1 MLTRTSKTL
10 RTLALTMLLTA
21 LLSGVSPA
29 LLAQPRPAPTQAPAP
44 QAPTP
49 TPPPDDGRDARETR
63 ERLREVLN
71 QYPPSVAQVLRLDP
85 SLLSKPDY
93 MANYPSL
100 AAFVAQ
106 HPQVVHNP
114 AFFIGDPRF
123 EAQETGRGAALR
135 VVENVFEGAMFLLG
149 VVSFFTLV
157 GWLGRALIDY
167 RTWQRASKIQADA
180 HAKLV
185 DRLTSNEDLLAYLQ
199 SPAGQRATMPATR
212 PGLDIAMRAVGAPV
226 NRILWSVQAGVV
238 LAAGGLG
245 LWFAKASVIEEAAQ
259 ALNVVAVLAVALGV
273 GFVASALVAYG
284 LSRQLGLLESE
295 PRSTHA

>member
-1 MLTRTSKTL
+1 MLTRTSTTL
-10 RTLALTMLLTA
+10 RTLTLTMWLTA

-29 LLAQPRPAPTQAPAP
+29 LLAQPKQAPA
-44 QAPTP
+44 QAPA
-49 TPPPDDGRDARETR
+49 TPPTVQAPVDERDARETR
-63 ERLREVLN
+63 ERIREILN
-71 QYPPSVAQVLRLDP
+71 QYPPSVGQVLRLDP
-85 SLLSKPDY
+85 SLMSKPDY
-93 MANYPSL
+93 MASYPTL
-100 AAFVAQ
+100 ATFVAQ

-123 EAQETGRGAALR
+123 EFQETGRGAALR
-135 VVENVFEGAMFLLG
+135 VVESVFDGAMFLIG

-199 SPAGQRATMPATR
+199 SPAGQRATMSATR

-284 LSRQLGLLESE
+284 LSRQLGLLDSE

>member
-1 MLTRTSKTL
+1 MLTPTSNTL
-10 RTLALTMLLTA
+10 RTLSLTMWLTA

-44 QAPTP
+44 APAP
-49 TPPPDDGRDARETR
+49 VDERDARETR

-71 QYPPSVAQVLRLDP
+71 QYPPSVGQVLRLDP

-93 MANYPSL
+93 MAPYPTL

-123 EAQETGRGAALR
+123 EVQETGRGAALR
-135 VVENVFEGAMFLLG
+135 VVENVFDGAMFLIG

-199 SPAGQRATMPATR
+199 SPAGQRATMSATR
-212 PGLDIAMRAVGAPV
+212 PGLDIAVRAVGAPV

>member
-1 MLTRTSKTL
+1 MLTLTSKTL
-10 RTLALTMLLTA
+10 RTLTLTMWLTA

-44 QAPTP
+44 VQAPV
-49 TPPPDDGRDARETR
+49 DERDARETR

-93 MANYPSL
+93 MASYPTL
-100 AAFVAQ
+100 GTFVAQ

-123 EAQETGRGAALR
+123 EVQETGRGAALR
-135 VVENVFEGAMFLLG
+135 VVENVFSGAMFLIG

-199 SPAGQRATMPATR
+199 SPAGQRATMSATR

>member
-1 MLTRTSKTL
+1 MW
-10 RTLALTMLLTA
+10 LTA

-29 LLAQPRPAPTQAPAP
+29 LLAQPRPAPAQAPATP
-44 QAPTP
+44 PTVQAPV
-49 TPPPDDGRDARETR
+49 DERDARETR
-63 ERLREVLN
+63 ERVREILN
-71 QYPPSVAQVLRLDP
+71 QYPPSVGQVLRLDP
-85 SLLSKPDY
+85 SLMSKPDY
-93 MANYPSL
+93 MASYPTL

-123 EAQETGRGAALR
+123 EFQETGRGAALR
-135 VVENVFEGAMFLLG
+135 VVENVFDGAMFLIG

-199 SPAGQRATMPATR
+199 SPAGQRATMPSTR

>member
-1 MLTRTSKTL
+1 MLTPTSKTL
-10 RTLALTMLLTA
+10 RTLTLTMWLTA

-44 QAPTP
+44 VQAPV
-49 TPPPDDGRDARETR
+49 DERDARETR

-71 QYPPSVAQVLRLDP
+71 QYPPSVGQVLRLDP

-93 MANYPSL
+93 MASYPTL

-135 VVENVFEGAMFLLG
+135 VVQSMFEGAMFLIG

-199 SPAGQRATMPATR
+199 SPAGQRATMSATR

-284 LSRQLGLLESE
+284 LSRQLGLLEGE

>member
-1 MLTRTSKTL
+1 MLTRTSNTL
-10 RTLALTMLLTA
+10 RTLTLTMWLTA

-29 LLAQPRPAPTQAPAP
+29 LLAQPKPAPPQAPAP
-44 QAPTP
+44 VQAPV
-49 TPPPDDGRDARETR
+49 DERDARETR

-93 MANYPSL
+93 MASYPTL

-106 HPQVVHNP
+106 HPQIVHNP

-123 EAQETGRGAALR
+123 EMQETGRGAALR
-135 VVENVFEGAMFLLG
+135 VVENVFSGAMFLIG

-199 SPAGQRATMPATR
+199 SPAGQRATMSATR

-273 GFVASALVAYG
+273 GFVASALVAYA

>member
-1 MLTRTSKTL
+1 
-10 RTLALTMLLTA
+10 
-21 LLSGVSPA
+21 V
-29 LLAQPRPAPTQAPAP
+29 
-44 QAPTP
+44 
-49 TPPPDDGRDARETR
+49 DERDARETR

-93 MANYPSL
+93 MASYPTL
-100 AAFVAQ
+100 ATFVAQ

-123 EAQETGRGAALR
+123 EVQETGRGAALR
-135 VVENVFEGAMFLLG
+135 VVESVFEGAMFLIG

-199 SPAGQRATMPATR
+199 SPAGQRATMSATR

>member
-1 MLTRTSKTL
+1 MLTPTSNAL
-10 RTLALTMLLTA
+10 RTLSLTIWLTA
-21 LLSGVSPA
+21 LLSGVSPT
-29 LLAQPRPAPTQAPAP
+29 LLAQPRPAPAQAPAP
-44 QAPTP
+44 VQAQAPV
-49 TPPPDDGRDARETR
+49 DERDARETR
-63 ERLREVLN
+63 ERIREVLN
-71 QYPPSVAQVLRLDP
+71 QYPPSVGQVLRLDP

-93 MANYPSL
+93 MASYPTL
-100 AAFVAQ
+100 ATFVAQ

-135 VVENVFEGAMFLLG
+135 VVENVFDGAMFLIG

-199 SPAGQRATMPATR
+199 SPAGQRATMSATR

>member
-1 MLTRTSKTL
+1 MLTRTSTTL
-10 RTLALTMLLTA
+10 RTLTLTMWLTA

-44 QAPTP
+44 VQAPV
-49 TPPPDDGRDARETR
+49 DERDARETR

-93 MANYPSL
+93 MASYPTL
-100 AAFVAQ
+100 GTFVAQ

-123 EAQETGRGAALR
+123 EVQETGRGAALR
-135 VVENVFEGAMFLLG
+135 VVENVFDGAMFLIG

-199 SPAGQRATMPATR
+199 SPAGQRASMSATR

>member
-1 MLTRTSKTL
+1 MLTRTSTTL
-10 RTLALTMLLTA
+10 RTLTLTMWLTA

-29 LLAQPRPAPTQAPAP
+29 LLAQPKQAPA
-44 QAPTP
+44 QAPAAPP
-49 TPPPDDGRDARETR
+49 TVQAPVDERDARETR
-63 ERLREVLN
+63 ERIREILN
-71 QYPPSVAQVLRLDP
+71 QYPPSVGQVLRLDP
-85 SLLSKPDY
+85 SLMSKPDY
-93 MANYPSL
+93 MASYPTL
-100 AAFVAQ
+100 ATFVAQ

-123 EAQETGRGAALR
+123 EFQETGRGAALR
-135 VVENVFEGAMFLLG
+135 VVESVFDGAMFLIG

-199 SPAGQRATMPATR
+199 SPAGQRATMPSTR

-284 LSRQLGLLESE
+284 LSRQLGLLDSE

>member
-1 MLTRTSKTL
+1 MLTLTSKTL
-10 RTLALTMLLTA
+10 RTLTLTMWLTA
-21 LLSGVSPA
+21 LMSGVSPA
-29 LLAQPRPAPTQAPAP
+29 LLAQPRPAQA
-44 QAPTP
+44 QAAV
-49 TPPPDDGRDARETR
+49 DERDARETR

-71 QYPPSVAQVLRLDP
+71 QYPPSVGQVLRLDP

-93 MANYPSL
+93 MASYPTL
-100 AAFVAQ
+100 ATFVAQ

-114 AFFIGDPRF
+114 AFFIGDLRF
-123 EAQETGRGAALR
+123 ESQETGRGAALR
-135 VVENVFEGAMFLLG
+135 VVENVFDGAMFLIG

-167 RTWQRASKIQADA
+167 RTWQRASKLQADA

-185 DRLTSNEDLLAYLQ
+185 DRLTANEDLLAYLQ
-199 SPAGQRATMPATR
+199 SPAGQRATMSATR

-284 LSRQLGLLESE
+284 LSRQLGLLEAE

>member
-1 MLTRTSKTL
+1 MLTLTSKTL
-10 RTLALTMLLTA
+10 RTLTLTMWLTA

-44 QAPTP
+44 VQ
-49 TPPPDDGRDARETR
+49 PPVDERDARETR

-93 MANYPSL
+93 MASYPTL
-100 AAFVAQ
+100 GTFVAQ

-123 EAQETGRGAALR
+123 EVQETGRGAALR
-135 VVENVFEGAMFLLG
+135 VVENVFSGAMFLIG

-167 RTWQRASKIQADA
+167 RTWQRASKIQSDA

-199 SPAGQRATMPATR
+199 SPAGQRATMSATR

>member
-1 MLTRTSKTL
+1 MLTPTSKTL
-10 RTLALTMLLTA
+10 RTLTLTMWLTA

-29 LLAQPRPAPTQAPAP
+29 LLAQPRPAPAQAPAP
-44 QAPTP
+44 VQAPV
-49 TPPPDDGRDARETR
+49 DERDARETR

-71 QYPPSVAQVLRLDP
+71 QYPPSVGQVLRLDP

-93 MANYPSL
+93 MASYPTL

-123 EAQETGRGAALR
+123 EVQETGRGAALR
-135 VVENVFEGAMFLLG
+135 VVENVFEGAMFLIG

-199 SPAGQRATMPATR
+199 SPAGQRATMSATR

>member
-1 MLTRTSKTL
+1 MLTPTSNAL
-10 RTLALTMLLTA
+10 RTLSLTIWLTA
-21 LLSGVSPA
+21 LLSGVSPT
-29 LLAQPRPAPTQAPAP
+29 LLAQPRPAPAQAPAP
-44 QAPTP
+44 VQAQAPV
-49 TPPPDDGRDARETR
+49 DERDARETR
-63 ERLREVLN
+63 ERIREVLN
-71 QYPPSVAQVLRLDP
+71 QYPPSVGQVLRLDP

-93 MANYPSL
+93 MASYPTL

-135 VVENVFEGAMFLLG
+135 VVESVFEGAMFLIG

-185 DRLTSNEDLLAYLQ
+185 DRLTANEDLLAYLQ
-199 SPAGQRATMPATR
+199 SPAGQRATMSATR

-226 NRILWSVQAGVV
+226 NRILCSVQAGVV

>member
-1 MLTRTSKTL
+1 MT
-10 RTLALTMLLTA
+10 LTMWLTA

-29 LLAQPRPAPTQAPAP
+29 LLAQPRPAPTQVPAPA
-44 QAPTP
+44 Q
-49 TPPPDDGRDARETR
+49 PPVDERDARETR

-71 QYPPSVAQVLRLDP
+71 QYPPSVGQVLRLDP

-93 MANYPSL
+93 MASYPTL
-100 AAFVAQ
+100 ATFVAQ

-123 EAQETGRGAALR
+123 EVQETGRGAALR
-135 VVENVFEGAMFLLG
+135 VVENVFEGAMFLIG

-199 SPAGQRATMPATR
+199 SPAGQRATMSATR

-284 LSRQLGLLESE
+284 LSRQLGLLEGE

>member
-1 MLTRTSKTL
+1 MLTPTSKTL
-10 RTLALTMLLTA
+10 RTLTLTMWLTA

-29 LLAQPRPAPTQAPAP
+29 LLAQPRPAPAQAPAP
-44 QAPTP
+44 VQAPV
-49 TPPPDDGRDARETR
+49 DERDARETR
-63 ERLREVLN
+63 ERIREVLN
-71 QYPPSVAQVLRLDP
+71 QYPPSVGQVLRLDP

-93 MANYPSL
+93 MASYPTL

-123 EAQETGRGAALR
+123 EVQETGRGAALR
-135 VVENVFEGAMFLLG
+135 VVENVFEGAMFLIG

-199 SPAGQRATMPATR
+199 SPAGQRATMSATR

>member
-1 MLTRTSKTL
+1 MW
-10 RTLALTMLLTA
+10 LTA

-29 LLAQPRPAPTQAPAP
+29 LLAQPKQAPA
-44 QAPTP
+44 QAPA
-49 TPPPDDGRDARETR
+49 TPPTVQAPADERDARETR
-63 ERLREVLN
+63 ERIREILN
-71 QYPPSVAQVLRLDP
+71 QYPPSVGQVLRLDP
-85 SLLSKPDY
+85 SLMSKPDY
-93 MANYPSL
+93 MASYPTL
-100 AAFVAQ
+100 ATFVAQ

-123 EAQETGRGAALR
+123 EFQETGRGAALR
-135 VVENVFEGAMFLLG
+135 VVESVFDGAMFLIG

-199 SPAGQRATMPATR
+199 SPAGQRATMPSTR

-284 LSRQLGLLESE
+284 LSRQLGLLDSE

>member
-1 MLTRTSKTL
+1 MLTRTSNPL
-10 RTLALTMLLTA
+10 RTLTLTLWLTA

-29 LLAQPRPAPTQAPAP
+29 LLAQPRPAPTQAPAAAP
-44 QAPTP
+44 AQAPV
-49 TPPPDDGRDARETR
+49 DERDARETR
-63 ERLREVLN
+63 ERMREVLN
-71 QYPPSVAQVLRLDP
+71 QYPPSVGQVLRLDP

-93 MANYPSL
+93 MASYPTL

-106 HPQVVHNP
+106 HPQIGHNP
-114 AFFIGDPRF
+114 AFFIGEPRF
-123 EAQETGRGAALR
+123 ESQETGRGGALR
-135 VVENVFEGAMFLLG
+135 VVESIFEGAMFLIG

-157 GWLGRALIDY
+157 AWLGRALIDY
-167 RTWQRASKIQADA
+167 RTWLRASKIQADA

-199 SPAGQRATMPATR
+199 SPAGQRATMSATR
-212 PGLDIAMRAVGAPV
+212 PGLDIAMRTVGAPV

-273 GFVASALVAYG
+273 GFVASALVAYA
-284 LSRQLGLLESE
+284 LSRQLGLLEAE

>member
-1 MLTRTSKTL
+1 MLTPTSNTL
-10 RTLALTMLLTA
+10 RTLSLTIWLTA

-29 LLAQPRPAPTQAPAP
+29 LLAQPRPAPAQAPAP
-44 QAPTP
+44 VQAPV
-49 TPPPDDGRDARETR
+49 DERDARETR
-63 ERLREVLN
+63 ERIREVLN
-71 QYPPSVAQVLRLDP
+71 QYPPSVGQVLRLDP

-93 MANYPSL
+93 MASYPTL

-123 EAQETGRGAALR
+123 EVQETGRGAALR
-135 VVENVFEGAMFLLG
+135 VVENVFDGAMFLIG

-185 DRLTSNEDLLAYLQ
+185 DRLTANEDLLAYLQ
-199 SPAGQRATMPATR
+199 SPAGQRATMSATR

>member
-1 MLTRTSKTL
+1 MW
-10 RTLALTMLLTA
+10 LTA

-29 LLAQPRPAPTQAPAP
+29 LLAQPKQAPA
-44 QAPTP
+44 QAPA
-49 TPPPDDGRDARETR
+49 TPPTVQAPVDERDARETR
-63 ERLREVLN
+63 ERIREILN
-71 QYPPSVAQVLRLDP
+71 QYPPSVGQVLRLDP
-85 SLLSKPDY
+85 SLMSKPDY
-93 MANYPSL
+93 MASYPTL
-100 AAFVAQ
+100 ATFVAQ

-123 EAQETGRGAALR
+123 EFQETGRGAALR
-135 VVENVFEGAMFLLG
+135 VVESVFDGAMFLIG

-185 DRLTSNEDLLAYLQ
+185 DRLTANEDLLAYLQ
-199 SPAGQRATMPATR
+199 SPAGQRATMSATR

>member
-1 MLTRTSKTL
+1 MLTPTSKTL
-10 RTLALTMLLTA
+10 RTLTLTMWLTA

-44 QAPTP
+44 VQAPV
-49 TPPPDDGRDARETR
+49 DERDARETR

-93 MANYPSL
+93 MASYPTL
-100 AAFVAQ
+100 ATFVAQ

-123 EAQETGRGAALR
+123 EVQETGRGAALR
-135 VVENVFEGAMFLLG
+135 VVENVFDGAMFLIG

-185 DRLTSNEDLLAYLQ
+185 DRLASNEDLLAYLQ
-199 SPAGQRATMPATR
+199 SPAGQRATMSATR

>member
-10 RTLALTMLLTA
+10 RTLAVTLWMTA
-21 LLSGVSPA
+21 LLSGLPPT
-29 LLAQPRPAPTQAPAP
+29 LLAQGRPTQAPAP
-44 QAPTP
+44 APAAAP
-49 TPPPDDGRDARETR
+49 VDERDARETR
-63 ERLREVLN
+63 QRLRDIFN
-71 QYPPSVAQVLRLDP
+71 QYPPSVGQVLRLDP
-85 SLLSKPDY
+85 SLLSKPEY
-93 MANYPSL
+93 MASYPTL
-100 AAFVAQ
+100 ATFITQ
-106 HPQVVHNP
+106 H
-114 AFFIGDPRF
+114 
-123 EAQETGRGAALR
+123 ES
-135 VVENVFEGAMFLLG
+135 VFEGGMFLIG

-157 GWLGRALIDY
+157 GWVARAVIDY
-167 RTWQRASKIQADA
+167 RTWLRASKIQADA

-199 SPAGQRATMPATR
+199 SPAGQRATMSSTR

-226 NRILWSVQAGVV
+226 NRILWSVQVGVV

-273 GFVASALVAYG
+273 GFVASALVAYA
-284 LSRQLGLLESE
+284 LSRQLGLLEAE

>member
-1 MLTRTSKTL
+1 MLTPTSKTL
-10 RTLALTMLLTA
+10 RTLTLTMWLTA

-44 QAPTP
+44 VQAPV
-49 TPPPDDGRDARETR
+49 DERDARETR

-71 QYPPSVAQVLRLDP
+71 QYPPSVGQVLRLDP

-93 MANYPSL
+93 MASYPTL

-123 EAQETGRGAALR
+123 EVQETGRGAALR
-135 VVENVFEGAMFLLG
+135 VVENVFEGAMFLIG

-199 SPAGQRATMPATR
+199 SPAGQRATMSATR

>member
-1 MLTRTSKTL
+1 MLTPTSNAL
-10 RTLALTMLLTA
+10 RTLSLTIWLTA
-21 LLSGVSPA
+21 LLSGVSPT
-29 LLAQPRPAPTQAPAP
+29 LLAQPRPAPAQAPAP
-44 QAPTP
+44 VQAQAPV
-49 TPPPDDGRDARETR
+49 DERDARETR
-63 ERLREVLN
+63 ERIREVLN
-71 QYPPSVAQVLRLDP
+71 QYPPSVGQVLRLDP

-93 MANYPSL
+93 MASYPTL

-135 VVENVFEGAMFLLG
+135 VVESVFEGAMFLIG

-167 RTWQRASKIQADA
+167 RTWQRASKTQADA

-185 DRLTSNEDLLAYLQ
+185 DRLTANEDLLAYLQ
-199 SPAGQRATMPATR
+199 SPAGQRATMSATR

>member
-1 MLTRTSKTL
+1 MLTRTSTTL
-10 RTLALTMLLTA
+10 RTLTLTMWLTA

-29 LLAQPRPAPTQAPAP
+29 LLAQPKQAPA
-44 QAPTP
+44 QAPA
-49 TPPPDDGRDARETR
+49 TPPTVQAPVDERDARETR
-63 ERLREVLN
+63 ERIREILN
-71 QYPPSVAQVLRLDP
+71 QYPPSVGQVLRLDP
-85 SLLSKPDY
+85 SLMSKPDY
-93 MANYPSL
+93 MASYPTL
-100 AAFVAQ
+100 ATFVAQ

-123 EAQETGRGAALR
+123 EFQETGRGAALR
-135 VVENVFEGAMFLLG
+135 VVESVFDGAMFLIG

-199 SPAGQRATMPATR
+199 SPAGQRATMPSTR

-284 LSRQLGLLESE
+284 LSRQLGLLDSE